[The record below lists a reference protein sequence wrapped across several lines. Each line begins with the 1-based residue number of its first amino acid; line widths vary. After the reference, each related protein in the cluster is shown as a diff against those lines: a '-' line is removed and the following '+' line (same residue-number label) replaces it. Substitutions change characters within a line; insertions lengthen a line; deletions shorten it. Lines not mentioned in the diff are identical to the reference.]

1 MRLLFI
7 IFLTL
12 FYIKAF
18 NQTPIY
24 YLDSVRVKTIGT
36 FDPNK
41 IDNINVVH
49 DKDPSAPYGKVFIK
63 SKNPKDFNFLSA
75 KDIARLNNI
84 SIKTISFFMLDNQII
99 MDTVS
104 FKIDSSYIKKIE
116 IIKAS
121 EIEYLPQNIPD
132 LAILKILTDTIDNND
147 KYNILKIQS
156 INQKSN

>member
-1 MRLLFI
+1 
-7 IFLTL
+7 
-12 FYIKAF
+12 
-18 NQTPIY
+18 
-24 YLDSVRVKTIGT
+24 VKTIGT

-41 IDNINVVH
+41 IDNINVVR

-75 KDIARLNNI
+75 QDIARLNNI
-84 SIKTISFFMLDNQII
+84 SIKTISIFMLHNQII
-99 MDTVS
+99 MDTSS
-104 FKIDSSYIKKIE
+104 FKIDSSYIKKVE

>member
-1 MRLLFI
+1 
-7 IFLTL
+7 
-12 FYIKAF
+12 
-18 NQTPIY
+18 
-24 YLDSVRVKTIGT
+24 VKTIGT

-41 IDNINVVH
+41 IDNINVVR
-49 DKDPSAPYGKVFIK
+49 DKDPSAPFGKVFIK

-75 KDIARLNNI
+75 QDIARLNNI
-84 SIKTISFFMLDNQII
+84 SIKTISIFMLDNQII
-99 MDTVS
+99 MDTSS

>member
-1 MRLLFI
+1 M
-7 IFLTL
+7 
-12 FYIKAF
+12 
-18 NQTPIY
+18 
-24 YLDSVRVKTIGT
+24 
-36 FDPNK
+36 
-41 IDNINVVH
+41 
-49 DKDPSAPYGKVFIK
+49 GKFFIK

-75 KDIARLNNI
+75 QDIARLNNI
-84 SIKTISFFMLDNQII
+84 SIKTISIFMLDNQII
-99 MDTVS
+99 MDTSS
-104 FKIDSSYIKKIE
+104 FKIDSSYIKKVE